1 MKCIAAAFFVAAD
14 ALSFDSEWKF
24 NAVKSLEAAGVPDPQ
39 CHTVKPSIDGKHLVC
54 CAGYCDECS
63 DYPTCGSVRG
73 QDSEKACCKTK
84 VYAQRCGEA
93 PANVRLKSCD
103 EAVPPCIMS
112 EEEIVIPETERHAGD
127 DCNEAIALFSVAC
140 GEITKNGSFE
150 LAGMLLNLK
159 LKKKKPATPAKKGIN
174 PFTKELCGLL
184 LCDGLH
190 HGGL

>member
-1 MKCIAAAFFVAAD
+1 MKCIVAALFVAAD
-14 ALSFDSEWKF
+14 ALNFDSEWKV

-39 CHTVKPSIDGKHLVC
+39 CHTGKLSIPGDGEHLVC

-84 VYAQRCGEA
+84 VYEQRCGEA
-93 PANVRLKSCD
+93 PANVCLKSCD

-127 DCNEAIALFSVAC
+127 DCNEAIAAWRAKA
-140 GEITKNGSFE
+140 EAATTPEETE
-150 LAGMLLNLK
+150 LLQK
-159 LKKKKPATPAKKGIN
+159 SKPQ
-174 PFTKELCGLL
+174 C
-184 LCDGLH
+184 
-190 HGGL
+190 